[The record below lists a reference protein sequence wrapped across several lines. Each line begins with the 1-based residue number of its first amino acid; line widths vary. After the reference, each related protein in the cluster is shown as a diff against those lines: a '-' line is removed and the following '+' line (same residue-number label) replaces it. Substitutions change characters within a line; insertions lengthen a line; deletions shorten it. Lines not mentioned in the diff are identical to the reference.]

1 MIEQALQKL
10 KQKEIELKNFEKQNQ
25 LEVNNLNQQIAA
37 LNVKAKQSI
46 EDLQVQIMK
55 KQQFLNATEDELAK
69 MQKDK
74 EAKYSIALQKIEQ
87 LHLKINQTQSQYDNG
102 IPYYSYYILLLFFL
116 F

>member
-102 IPYYSYYILLLFFL
+102 IPYYYYYILLLFFL